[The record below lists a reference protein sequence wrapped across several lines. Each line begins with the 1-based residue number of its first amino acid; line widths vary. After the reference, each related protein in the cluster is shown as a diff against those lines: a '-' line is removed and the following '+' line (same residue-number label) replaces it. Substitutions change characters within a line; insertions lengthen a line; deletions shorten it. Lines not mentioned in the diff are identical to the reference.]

1 MDKRNF
7 NCACVAGLL
16 AVVVAVP
23 FAVSRIGHDG
33 TRGAAPTVS
42 SATSRTMPS
51 QAARIADDLNRARE
65 DGDAG
70 AVLACAEAARGCAD
84 AAIRLE
90 AVEALEE
97 TGAAGFAALTA
108 FLGDGDADVRESA
121 ASAWCWTVSEFDSDA
136 RKIREIESA
145 LTTFSDPDVLEQ
157 IAAEYIGLDDR
168 QVVESLVRLIG
179 RNLSPVA
186 RKQALEVYESVTGD
200 EWVSVESARAWIAAS
215 CDESV

>member
-1 MDKRNF
+1 MDKRKFNF
-7 NCACVAGLL
+7 ACVTGLL
-16 AVVVAVP
+16 AVVVAMP
-23 FAVSRIGHDG
+23 FAVSRIGG
-33 TRGAAPTVS
+33 TRGAEP
-42 SATSRTMPS
+42 ATPRMAAQVAVPS
-51 QAARIADDLNRARE
+51 ARIAEDLGRARE

-84 AAIRLE
+84 AAVRLE

-108 FLGDGDADVRESA
+108 FLGDGDAEVRESA
-121 ASAWCWTVSEFDSDA
+121 ASAWCWAVSEFESDA

-145 LTTFSDPDVLEQ
+145 LSTFSDPDVLEQ
-157 IAAEYIGLDDR
+157 IAAEYTGLDDR

-179 RNLSPVA
+179 RGLSPAA
-186 RKQALEVYESVTGD
+186 RRQVLEAYESVTGD
-200 EWVSVESARAWIAAS
+200 EWVSAESARAWIAAS